1 MESPGASR
9 GARIG
14 WLRREGDESG
24 PAAQEL
30 AEEVDA
36 VLATLPAGAAD
47 GHQHGLG
54 AGACPGAIAA
64 PDLAQDDAEPNR
76 QFRAPVGG
84 IQAGEFEK
92 GQQVIEMVPQ
102 VLSQAFAGRVGFG
115 RINRVGQ
122 LVVQPAAADGQ
133 AMEAQST
140 GGVPI
145 PKVQSRPK

>member
-64 PDLAQDDAEPNR
+64 PDLAQDDAEPI
-76 QFRAPVGG
+76 A
-84 IQAGEFEK
+84 
-92 GQQVIEMVPQ
+92 
-102 VLSQAFAGRVGFG
+102 SSGR
-115 RINRVGQ
+115 Q
-122 LVVQPAAADGQ
+122 LVA
-133 AMEAQST
+133 
-140 GGVPI
+140 
-145 PKVQSRPK
+145 SRPGNSRKVSRSSRWFHRC

>member
-1 MESPGASR
+1 MRPTDINTAW
-9 GARIG
+9 ARA
-14 WLRREGDESG
+14 
-24 PAAQEL
+24 PAQVRL
-30 AEEVDA
+30 PPQ
-36 VLATLPAGAAD
+36 TL
-47 GHQHGLG
+47 
-54 AGACPGAIAA
+54 CRMT
-64 PDLAQDDAEPNR
+64 PNR
-76 QFRAPVGG
+76 IASSLAARVGG

-122 LVVQPAAADGQ
+122 LVAQPAAADGQ